1 MRNSQKMP
9 KPNLQ
14 QTPNPKCLETI
25 TDQTNNNN
33 KPCNPNQRTQL
44 NPAPTNISFSKP
56 RFNQTQSNSPT
67 IIDQSRRESPNP
79 SKPSRT
85 QHPPSLSLNPPT
97 ITDQSQ
103 RESLDPS
110 KPSRTQHPSSL
121 SLNPDPKRKSKE
133 R

>member
-1 MRNSQKMP
+1 MRNSKQTP

-33 KPCNPNQRTQL
+33 KPCNPNQRNQL

-56 RFNQTQSNSPT
+56 RSNQTQSNPPMIT
-67 IIDQSRRESPNP
+67 DQSRRESLDP
-79 SKPSRT
+79 SKPKQT
-85 QHPPSLSLNPPT
+85 QHPPSLSLNP
-97 ITDQSQ
+97 
-103 RESLDPS
+103 
-110 KPSRTQHPSSL
+110 
-121 SLNPDPKRKSKE
+121 DPKRNPKE